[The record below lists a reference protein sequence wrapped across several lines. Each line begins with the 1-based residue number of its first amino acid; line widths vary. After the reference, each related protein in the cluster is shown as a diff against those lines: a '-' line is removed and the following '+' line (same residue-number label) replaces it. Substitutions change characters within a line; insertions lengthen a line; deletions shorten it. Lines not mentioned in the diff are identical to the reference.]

1 MARAAFIGL
10 GNMGRPMS
18 AALAR
23 AGVDTRGFDLN
34 TSLVEAAAQHG
45 VVPASSLRDAIDSAD
60 VAITMLQSGDQ
71 TLAVWRELAPHARGK
86 LLIDCS
92 TIDIE
97 SAQAAHRLAQ
107 ESGALSVD
115 APVSG
120 GVAGAKAATLT
131 FMCGGKEEAF
141 AVARPILEHMGAH
154 VLHCG
159 GAGMGQA
166 AKICNNLM
174 LGVTMIATAEAFVL
188 AERLGLSH
196 RALFE
201 AASISSGQSWS
212 LTSYCPVPEMVP
224 ASPANN
230 DYKPGFMT
238 ALMLKDLRLAQEAA
252 AQSGAASPLG
262 AAATQL
268 YALQQAAGQGGSDFS
283 SIIQLIRGEQREG
296 SQS

>member
-10 GNMGRPMS
+10 GNMGLPMA

-23 AGVDTRGFDLN
+23 AGVETRGFDLSP
-34 TSLVEAAAQHG
+34 SLIEAAVRDG
-45 VVPASSLRDAIDSAD
+45 VVAASSLREAIDDAD
-60 VAITMLQSGDQ
+60 VVITMLQSGGQ
-71 TLAVWRELAPHARGK
+71 TLAVWREVAPQARGK

-97 SAQAAHRLAQ
+97 SAQAAHRMAN
-107 ESGALSVD
+107 ESGARSVD

-120 GVAGAKAATLT
+120 GVAGARAAKLT
-131 FMCGGKEEAF
+131 FMCGGEAEAF
-141 AVARPILEHMGAH
+141 AAAKPFLEHMGAH

-174 LGVTMIATAEAFVL
+174 LGVSMIATSEAFVL
-188 AERLGLSH
+188 AEKLGLSH
-196 RALFE
+196 RALFD

-212 LTSYCPVPEMVP
+212 LTTYCPVPEMTP

-230 DYKPGFMT
+230 AYRPGFMT
-238 ALMLKDLRLAQEAA
+238 ALMLKDLKLAQEAA
-252 AQSGAASPLG
+252 AHAGAASPLG

-268 YALQQAAGQGGSDFS
+268 YALHQAAGQGGADFS
-283 SIIQLIRGEQREG
+283 SIIRLIRGD
-296 SQS
+296 

>member
-1 MARAAFIGL
+1 MARTAFIGL
-10 GNMGRPMS
+10 GNMGLPMA

-23 AGVDTRGFDLN
+23 AGVETRGFDLN
-34 TSLVEAAAQHG
+34 SSLIEAAVRDG
-45 VVPASSLRDAIDSAD
+45 VVGASSLREAIDDAD
-60 VAITMLQSGDQ
+60 VVITMLQSGGQ
-71 TLAVWRELAPHARGK
+71 TLAVWREVAPQARGK

-107 ESGALSVD
+107 ESGALAVD

-131 FMCGGKEEAF
+131 FMCGGEAEAF
-141 AVARPILEHMGAH
+141 AAAKPILEHMGAH

-174 LGVTMIATAEAFVL
+174 LGVTMIATSEAFVL
-188 AERLGLSH
+188 AEKLGLSH
-196 RALFE
+196 RALFD

-212 LTSYCPVPEMVP
+212 LTTYCPVPEMTP

-230 DYKPGFMT
+230 AYRPGFMT

-252 AQSGAASPLG
+252 AHAGAASPLG

-268 YALQQAAGQGGSDFS
+268 YALHQAAGQGGADFS
-283 SIIQLIRGEQREG
+283 SIIRLIRGD
-296 SQS
+296 

>member
-10 GNMGRPMS
+10 GNMGLPMA

-23 AGVDTRGFDLN
+23 GGVETRGFDLN
-34 TSLVEAAAQHG
+34 PSLIEAAVRDG
-45 VVPASSLRDAIDSAD
+45 VVGAISLREAIDEAD
-60 VAITMLQSGDQ
+60 VVITMLQSGAQ
-71 TLAVWRELAPHARGK
+71 TLAVWHDVAPQARGK

-107 ESGALSVD
+107 ESGALSID

-120 GVAGAKAATLT
+120 GVAGAKAASLT
-131 FMCGGKEEAF
+131 FMCGGEAEAF
-141 AVARPILEHMGAH
+141 AAAKPVLEHMGAH

-174 LGVTMIATAEAFVL
+174 LGVTMIATSEAFVL
-188 AERLGLSH
+188 AEKLGLSH
-196 RALFE
+196 RALFD

-212 LTSYCPVPEMVP
+212 LTTYCPVPEMTP

-230 DYKPGFMT
+230 DYRPGFMT
-238 ALMLKDLRLAQEAA
+238 ALMLKDLRLAQDAA
-252 AQSGAASPLG
+252 AHAGAPSPLG

-268 YALQQAAGQGGSDFS
+268 YALHQAAGQGGADFS
-283 SIIQLIRGEQREG
+283 SIIRLIRGE
-296 SQS
+296 

>member
-1 MARAAFIGL
+1 MARTAFIGL
-10 GNMGRPMS
+10 GNMGLPMA

-23 AGVDTRGFDLN
+23 AGVQTRGFDLN
-34 TSLVEAAAQHG
+34 PSLIEAAARDG
-45 VVPASSLRDAIDSAD
+45 VIGAISLREAIDEAD
-60 VAITMLQSGDQ
+60 VVITMLQSGGQ
-71 TLAVWRELAPHARGK
+71 TLAVWHDVAPQARGK

-120 GVAGAKAATLT
+120 GVAGAKAASLT
-131 FMCGGKEEAF
+131 FMCGGEAEAF
-141 AVARPILEHMGAH
+141 AAAKPVLEHMGAH

-159 GAGMGQA
+159 GSGMGQA

-174 LGVTMIATAEAFVL
+174 LGVSMIATAEAFVL
-188 AERLGLSH
+188 AEKLGLSH
-196 RALFE
+196 RALFD

-212 LTSYCPVPEMVP
+212 LTTYCPVPEMTP

-230 DYKPGFMT
+230 DYRPGFMT

-252 AQSGAASPLG
+252 AHAGAASPLG

-268 YALQQAAGQGGSDFS
+268 YALHQAAGQGGADFS
-283 SIIQLIRGEQREG
+283 SIVRLIRGE
-296 SQS
+296 

>member
-1 MARAAFIGL
+1 MARTAFIGL
-10 GNMGRPMS
+10 GNMGLPMA

-23 AGVDTRGFDLN
+23 AGVQTRGFDLN
-34 TSLVEAAAQHG
+34 PSLIEAAARDG
-45 VVPASSLRDAIDSAD
+45 VIGAISLREAIDEAD
-60 VAITMLQSGDQ
+60 VVITMLQSGGQ
-71 TLAVWRELAPHARGK
+71 TLAVWHDVAPQARGK

-120 GVAGAKAATLT
+120 GVAGAKAASLT
-131 FMCGGKEEAF
+131 FMCGGEAEAF
-141 AVARPILEHMGAH
+141 AAAKPVLEHMGAH

-159 GAGMGQA
+159 GSGMGQA

-174 LGVTMIATAEAFVL
+174 LGVSMIATAEAFVL
-188 AERLGLSH
+188 AEKLGLSH
-196 RALFE
+196 RALFD

-212 LTSYCPVPEMVP
+212 LTTYCPVPEMTP

-230 DYKPGFMT
+230 DYRPGFMT

-252 AQSGAASPLG
+252 AHAGAASPLG

-268 YALQQAAGQGGSDFS
+268 YALHQVAGQGGADFS
-283 SIIQLIRGEQREG
+283 SIIRLIRGE
-296 SQS
+296 

>member
-1 MARAAFIGL
+1 
-10 GNMGRPMS
+10 
-18 AALAR
+18 
-23 AGVDTRGFDLN
+23 
-34 TSLVEAAAQHG
+34 
-45 VVPASSLRDAIDSAD
+45 
-60 VAITMLQSGDQ
+60 
-71 TLAVWRELAPHARGK
+71 
-86 LLIDCS
+86 
-92 TIDIE
+92 
-97 SAQAAHRLAQ
+97 
-107 ESGALSVD
+107 
-115 APVSG
+115 
-120 GVAGAKAATLT
+120 
-131 FMCGGKEEAF
+131 MCGGEQEAF
-141 AVARPILEHMGAH
+141 AAAKPILEHMGAH

-196 RALFE
+196 RALFD

-212 LTSYCPVPEMVP
+212 LTTYCPVPEMTP

-252 AQSGAASPLG
+252 AQVGAASPVG

-268 YALQQAAGQGGSDFS
+268 YALHQSAGQGGADFS
-283 SIIQLIRGEQREG
+283 SIIRLYSRRIKQFRTILMLKQTRHSVRRQALETDQPHIL
-296 SQS
+296 STSL

>member
-1 MARAAFIGL
+1 MRRVAFIGL
-10 GNMGRPMS
+10 GNMGRPMA

-23 AGVDTRGFDLN
+23 AGVETRGFDLN
-34 TSLVEAAAQHG
+34 ASLVKAAAQDG
-45 VVPASSLRDAIDSAD
+45 VIAASSLNDAIGGAE

-71 TLAVWRELAPHARGK
+71 TLGVWREIAPEARGK

-92 TIDIE
+92 TIDVE
-97 SAQAAHRLAQ
+97 SARAAHRLAL
-107 ESGALSVD
+107 ENGALSVD

-131 FMCGGKEEAF
+131 FMCGGEAPAF
-141 AVARPILEHMGAH
+141 AASQPILQHMGAH

-188 AERLGLSH
+188 AEKLGLSH
-196 RALFE
+196 RALFDS
-201 AASISSGQSWS
+201 ASISSGQSWS
-212 LTSYCPVPEMVP
+212 LTSYCPAPELVPN
-224 ASPANN
+224 SPANN
-230 DYKPGFMT
+230 DYRPGFMT
-238 ALMLKDLRLAQEAA
+238 DLMLKDLRLAQEAA
-252 AQSGAASPLG
+252 ARAGAASPLG

-268 YALQQAAGQGGSDFS
+268 YALHQAVGQGGADFS
-283 SIIQLIRGEQREG
+283 SIIKLIRGKPSEQG
-296 SQS
+296 QS

>member
-1 MARAAFIGL
+1 MA
-10 GNMGRPMS
+10 

-23 AGVDTRGFDLN
+23 AGVETRGCALN
-34 TSLVEAAAQHG
+34 VSRVEAAALEG
-45 VVPASSLRDAIDSAD
+45 VVATNSLREAIEGAD

-71 TLAVWRELAPHARGK
+71 TLAVWREIAPLARGK

-92 TIDIE
+92 TIDVE
-97 SAQAAHRLAQ
+97 SARAAHRLAQ
-107 ESGALSVD
+107 EAGARSVD

-120 GVAGAKAATLT
+120 GVAGAKAASLT
-131 FMCGGKEEAF
+131 FMCGGEQAAF
-141 AVARPILEHMGAH
+141 AAAKPILEHMGAH
-154 VLHCG
+154 VLDCG

-196 RALFE
+196 RALFD

-212 LTSYCPVPEMVP
+212 LTTYCPVPEMTP

-252 AQSGAASPLG
+252 AQVGAASPVG

-268 YALQQAAGQGGSDFS
+268 YALHQSAGQGGADFS
-283 SIIQLIRGEQREG
+283 SIIRLIRGK
-296 SQS
+296 

>member
-10 GNMGRPMS
+10 GNMGLPMA

-23 AGVDTRGFDLN
+23 AGVETRGFDLN
-34 TSLVEAAAQHG
+34 PSVIEAAARDG
-45 VVPASSLRDAIDSAD
+45 VIAAGSLREAIDEAD
-60 VAITMLQSGDQ
+60 VVITMLQSGGQ
-71 TLAVWRELAPHARGK
+71 TLAVWHDVAPQARGK

-107 ESGALSVD
+107 ESGALSID

-120 GVAGAKAATLT
+120 GVAGAKAASLT
-131 FMCGGKEEAF
+131 FMCGGEAEAF
-141 AVARPILEHMGAH
+141 AAAKPVLEHMGAH

-174 LGVTMIATAEAFVL
+174 LGVTMIATSEAFVL
-188 AERLGLSH
+188 AEKLGLSH
-196 RALFE
+196 RALFD

-212 LTSYCPVPEMVP
+212 LTTYCPVPEMTP

-230 DYKPGFMT
+230 DYRPGFMT
-238 ALMLKDLRLAQEAA
+238 ALMLKDLRLAQDAA
-252 AQSGAASPLG
+252 AHAGAASPLG

-268 YALQQAAGQGGSDFS
+268 YALHQAAGQGGADFS
-283 SIIQLIRGEQREG
+283 SIIRLIRGE
-296 SQS
+296 

>member
-1 MARAAFIGL
+1 
-10 GNMGRPMS
+10 
-18 AALAR
+18 
-23 AGVDTRGFDLN
+23 
-34 TSLVEAAAQHG
+34 
-45 VVPASSLRDAIDSAD
+45 
-60 VAITMLQSGDQ
+60 
-71 TLAVWRELAPHARGK
+71 
-86 LLIDCS
+86 CS
-92 TIDIE
+92 TIDVE
-97 SAQAAHRLAQ
+97 SARAAHRLAQ
-107 ESGALSVD
+107 EAGALSVD

-120 GVAGAKAATLT
+120 GVAGAKAASLT
-131 FMCGGKEEAF
+131 FMCGGEQEAF
-141 AVARPILEHMGAH
+141 AAAKPILEHMGAH

-196 RALFE
+196 RALFD

-212 LTSYCPVPEMVP
+212 LTTYCPVPEMTP

-252 AQSGAASPLG
+252 AHAGAASPLG

-268 YALQQAAGQGGSDFS
+268 YALHKSAGQGGADFS
-283 SIIQLIRGEQREG
+283 SIIRLIRGKQGDFEQ
-296 SQS
+296 S

>member
-1 MARAAFIGL
+1 MMRAAFIGL
-10 GNMGRPMS
+10 GNMGHPMA

-23 AGVDTRGFDLN
+23 AGVETRGFDLN
-34 TSLVEAAAQHG
+34 ASLVKAAAQEG
-45 VVPASSLRDAIDSAD
+45 VAAAGSLREAIEGAD
-60 VAITMLQSGDQ
+60 VAITMLQSGAQ
-71 TLAVWRELAPHARGK
+71 TLAVWREIVPDAHGK

-92 TIDIE
+92 TVDVE
-97 SAQAAHRLAQ
+97 SARAAHRLAQ
-107 ESGALSVD
+107 ERGARSVD

-131 FMCGGKEEAF
+131 FMCGGEQEAF
-141 AVARPILEHMGAH
+141 AAAKPILEHMGAH

-196 RALFE
+196 RALFD

-212 LTSYCPVPEMVP
+212 LTTYCPVPEMTP
-224 ASPANN
+224 ASPANA
-230 DYKPGFMT
+230 DYRPGFMT

-252 AQSGAASPLG
+252 AQVGAASPVG

-268 YALQQAAGQGGSDFS
+268 YALHQAAGQGSADFS
-283 SIIQLIRGEQREG
+283 SIIRLIRGG
-296 SQS
+296 

>member
-1 MARAAFIGL
+1 MMRAAFIGL
-10 GNMGRPMS
+10 GNMGRPMA

-23 AGVDTRGFDLN
+23 AGVKTRGFDLN
-34 TSLVEAAAQHG
+34 ASLVEAAAQEG
-45 VVPASSLRDAIDSAD
+45 VAAANTLRDAIDGAD

-71 TLAVWRELAPHARGK
+71 TLAVWREIAPLARGK

-92 TIDIE
+92 TIDVE
-97 SAQAAHRLAQ
+97 SARAAHRLAQ
-107 ESGALSVD
+107 EAGARSVD

-131 FMCGGKEEAF
+131 FMCGGEQEAF
-141 AVARPILEHMGAH
+141 AAANPILEHMGAH

-174 LGVTMIATAEAFVL
+174 LGATMIATAEAFVL
-188 AERLGLSH
+188 AEKLGLSH
-196 RALFE
+196 RALFD

-212 LTSYCPVPEMVP
+212 LTTYCPVPEMTP

-230 DYKPGFMT
+230 DYRPGFMT

-252 AQSGAASPLG
+252 AHAGAASPLG
-262 AAATQL
+262 AVATQL
-268 YALQQAAGQGGSDFS
+268 YALHQSAGQGGADFS
-283 SIIQLIRGEQREG
+283 SIIRLIRGE
-296 SQS
+296 

>member
-10 GNMGRPMS
+10 GKMGLPMA

-23 AGVDTRGFDLN
+23 AGVQTRGFDLN
-34 TSLVEAAAQHG
+34 PSLIEAAVRDG
-45 VVPASSLRDAIDSAD
+45 VVAASSLREALDDAD
-60 VAITMLQSGDQ
+60 VGITMLQSGGQ
-71 TLAVWRELAPHARGK
+71 TLAVWREVAPQARGK

-107 ESGALSVD
+107 ESGARSVD

-120 GVAGAKAATLT
+120 GVAGARAATLT
-131 FMCGGKEEAF
+131 FMCGGEAEAF
-141 AVARPILEHMGAH
+141 AAAKPILEHMGAH

-174 LGVTMIATAEAFVL
+174 LGVSMIATAEAFVL
-188 AERLGLSH
+188 AEKLGLSH
-196 RALFE
+196 RALFD

-212 LTSYCPVPEMVP
+212 LTTYCPVPEMTP

-230 DYKPGFMT
+230 AYRPGFMT

-252 AQSGAASPLG
+252 AHAGAASPLG

-268 YALQQAAGQGGSDFS
+268 YALHQAAGQGGADFS
-283 SIIQLIRGEQREG
+283 SIIRLIRGD
-296 SQS
+296 

>member
-1 MARAAFIGL
+1 MTCAAFIGL
-10 GNMGRPMS
+10 GNMGRPMA

-23 AGVDTRGFDLN
+23 AGVETRGFDLN
-34 TSLVEAAAQHG
+34 ASLVKAAARDG
-45 VVPASSLRDAIDSAD
+45 VVAASSLHDAIDGAE

-71 TLAVWRELAPHARGK
+71 TLAVWREIAPQARGR

-92 TIDIE
+92 TIDVE
-97 SAQAAHRLAQ
+97 SARAAHRLAR

-131 FMCGGKEEAF
+131 FMCGGEAAAF
-141 AVARPILEHMGAH
+141 AAAKPLLEHMGKH

-212 LTSYCPVPEMVP
+212 LTSYCPAPELVPT
-224 ASPANN
+224 SPANN
-230 DYKPGFMT
+230 DYRPGFMT

-252 AQSGAASPLG
+252 ARAGAASPLG

-268 YALQQAAGQGGSDFS
+268 YALHQAAGEGDTDFS
-283 SIIQLIRGEQREG
+283 SIIRLIRGEPSERDR
-296 SQS
+296 S

>member
-1 MARAAFIGL
+1 MA
-10 GNMGRPMS
+10 

-23 AGVDTRGFDLN
+23 AGVETRGFDLSA
-34 TSLVEAAAQHG
+34 SLIEAAASDG
-45 VVPASSLRDAIDSAD
+45 VLAAKSLRDAIEGAD

-71 TLAVWRELAPHARGK
+71 TLAVWREIAPQARGE

-92 TIDIE
+92 TIDVE
-97 SAQAAHRLAQ
+97 SASAAHHLAQ

-120 GVAGAKAATLT
+120 GVAGARAATLT
-131 FMCGGKEEAF
+131 FMCGGAEEAL
-141 AVARPILEHMGAH
+141 AAAKPILEHMGAH

-188 AERLGLSH
+188 AEKLGLSH

-212 LTSYCPVPEMVP
+212 LTSYCPVPEMTP
-224 ASPANN
+224 ASPANH

-252 AQSGAASPLG
+252 ARAGAASPLG

-268 YALQQAAGQGGSDFS
+268 YALHESAGQGGADFS
-283 SIIQLIRGEQREG
+283 SIIRLIRGE
-296 SQS
+296 

>member
-1 MARAAFIGL
+1 MMRAAFIGL
-10 GNMGRPMS
+10 GNMGRPMA

-23 AGVDTRGFDLN
+23 AGVETRGFDLN
-34 TSLVEAAAQHG
+34 ASLIEAAASDR
-45 VVPASSLRDAIDSAD
+45 VVAACSLRDAIDGAD

-71 TLAVWRELAPHARGK
+71 TLAVWREIAPQVRGK

-92 TIDIE
+92 TIDVE
-97 SAQAAHRLAQ
+97 SARAAHSLAQ
-107 ESGALSVD
+107 ENGALSVD

-120 GVAGAKAATLT
+120 GVAGARAATLT
-131 FMCGGKEEAF
+131 FMCGGAEEAF
-141 AVARPILEHMGAH
+141 AAAKPILEHMGAH
-154 VLHCG
+154 ALHCG

-188 AERLGLSH
+188 AEKLGLSH
-196 RALFE
+196 RALFD

-212 LTSYCPVPEMVP
+212 LTSYCPVPEMTP

-230 DYKPGFMT
+230 DYRPGFMS

-252 AQSGAASPLG
+252 ARAGAASPLG

-268 YALQQAAGQGGSDFS
+268 YALHQSAGQGGADFS
-283 SIIQLIRGEQREG
+283 SIIRLIRGE
-296 SQS
+296 

>member
-1 MARAAFIGL
+1 MRAAFIGL
-10 GNMGRPMS
+10 GNMGLPMA

-23 AGVDTRGFDLN
+23 AGVETRGFDLN
-34 TSLVEAAAQHG
+34 ASLVETAAREGG
-45 VVPASSLRDAIDSAD
+45 VATNSLHEAIDGVD

-71 TLAVWRELAPHARGK
+71 TLAVWREIAPQARGK

-92 TIDIE
+92 TVDVE
-97 SAQAAHRLAQ
+97 SACAAHRLAQ
-107 ESGALSVD
+107 ESGARSID

-120 GVAGAKAATLT
+120 GVAGAKAASLT
-131 FMCGGKEEAF
+131 FMCGGAEEAF
-141 AVARPILEHMGAH
+141 AAAKPILEYMGAH

-174 LGVTMIATAEAFVL
+174 LGATMIATAEAFVL

-196 RALFE
+196 RALFD

-212 LTSYCPVPEMVP
+212 LTTYCPVPEMTT

-230 DYKPGFMT
+230 DYRPGFMT
-238 ALMLKDLRLAQEAA
+238 ALMLKDLRLAQQAA
-252 AQSGAASPLG
+252 AKVGAASPIG
-262 AAATQL
+262 AVATQL
-268 YALQQAAGQGGSDFS
+268 YALHQAAGQGGADFS
-283 SIIQLIRGEQREG
+283 SIIKLIRGQ
-296 SQS
+296 

>member
-10 GNMGRPMS
+10 GNMGRPMA

-23 AGVDTRGFDLN
+23 AGVETRGFDLDA
-34 TSLVEAAAQHG
+34 SLIEAAARDG
-45 VVPASSLRDAIDSAD
+45 VLAAKSLRDAIEGAD

-71 TLAVWRELAPHARGK
+71 TLAVWREIAPKSRGA
-86 LLIDCS
+86 LLVDCS

-97 SAQAAHRLAQ
+97 SARAAHSLAKG
-107 ESGALSVD
+107 SGALSVD

-120 GVAGAKAATLT
+120 GVAGARAATLT
-131 FMCGGKEEAF
+131 FMCGGEADAF
-141 AVARPILEHMGAH
+141 AAAQPILEQMGAH

-174 LGVTMIATAEAFVL
+174 LGITMVATSEAFVL
-188 AERLGLSH
+188 AEKLGLSH

-201 AASISSGQSWS
+201 ASSISSGQSWS

-230 DYKPGFMT
+230 DYRPGFMT
-238 ALMLKDLRLAQEAA
+238 ALMLKDLRLALEAA
-252 AQSGAASPLG
+252 SRVGAASPLG
-262 AAATQL
+262 AEATKL
-268 YALQQAAGQGGSDFS
+268 YARHQGEGRGDTDFS
-283 SIIQLIRGEQREG
+283 SIINLIRAE
-296 SQS
+296 

>member
-1 MARAAFIGL
+1 MMRAAFIGL
-10 GNMGRPMS
+10 GNMGRPMA

-23 AGVDTRGFDLN
+23 AGVETRGFDLSA
-34 TSLVEAAAQHG
+34 SLIDAVAKDG
-45 VVPASSLRDAIDSAD
+45 VVATRSLRDAIDGAD

-71 TLAVWRELAPHARGK
+71 TLAVWHEIAAKARGK
-86 LLIDCS
+86 LFIDCS
-92 TIDIE
+92 TIDVE
-97 SAQAAHRLAQ
+97 SARAAHRLAQ

-120 GVAGAKAATLT
+120 GVAGARAATLT
-131 FMCGGKEEAF
+131 FMCGGEKEAF
-141 AVARPILEHMGAH
+141 AAAKPILEHMGAH

-166 AKICNNLM
+166 TKICNNVM

-188 AERLGLSH
+188 AEKLGLSH
-196 RALFE
+196 RALFD

-212 LTSYCPVPEMVP
+212 LTTYCPVPELTP

-252 AQSGAASPLG
+252 AHAGAASPLG
-262 AAATQL
+262 AVATQL
-268 YALQQAAGQGGSDFS
+268 YALHQSSGQGAADFS
-283 SIIQLIRGEQREG
+283 SIIRLIRGE
-296 SQS
+296 